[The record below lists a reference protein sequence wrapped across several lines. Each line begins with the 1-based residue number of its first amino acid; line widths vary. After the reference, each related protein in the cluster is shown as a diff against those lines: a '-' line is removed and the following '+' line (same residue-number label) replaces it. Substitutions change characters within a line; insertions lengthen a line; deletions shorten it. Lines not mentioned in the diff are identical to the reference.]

1 MVILKWYYVIIALV
15 PLLPSYE
22 QVTISTK
29 NIGPVTVFDYRC
41 HIMGKKR
48 NHIDLRFKE
57 TNNNI
62 LNILRIKLQL
72 LAPKYQRSIIHM
84 KIQTSP
90 LENGNSFLS
99 KLKRGQR
106 TNLIL
111 SEVERA

>member
-1 MVILKWYYVIIALV
+1 MQVFT
-15 PLLPSYE
+15 LPVSYE
-22 QVTISTK
+22 QVAISAK
-29 NIGPVTVFDYRC
+29 NSGHITAFDYRR

-48 NHIDLRFKE
+48 NHIDLGFKQ

-62 LNILRIKLQL
+62 LNIFKIKLQL

-99 KLKRGQR
+99 KLERGQG